1 MSQNPQKSP
10 LLPEWKEEDY
20 RQMNEWLQRHRITEV
35 ECLIPDLT
43 GIARG
48 KIMPADKFLRKEGLR
63 LPENL
68 FLQTVTGDWVDE
80 KKIEALNPADGD
92 MNLQPDPST
101 ICLVPWAQEPTA
113 QVIHD
118 CLHMDR
124 SAIEISPRNVLRRVL
139 SLYEKEGWGI
149 AIAPELEFYL
159 TKINKDP
166 DYPLAPPVGRSGRPE
181 ATGQFYGID
190 ALNEFDPLFE
200 DMYDYC
206 EAQQLDIDALTHEM
220 GPSQMEINFIHG
232 DPLRLAD
239 HVYLFKRTMRET
251 AFRHKVYATFM
262 AKPMANLPG
271 SALHLHQ
278 SLFDLQSKHNLFA
291 DEVGKHTPLF
301 LSFIAGLQT
310 YLPEMMLM
318 IGPNVNSYR
327 RIIPNTAAPINV
339 HWGVD
344 NRTVGLRVPFA
355 EQADMRVENRL
366 PGADA
371 NPYLAMAA
379 SLGCG
384 YLGIRQGLQPDE
396 PLTDSAY
403 YRDYSLPR
411 SLSEAVA
418 LFEDNPVAKEL
429 FGEKFVQIYSAVKRT
444 EYEAFFQVI
453 STWEREFLL
462 LNV

>member
-1 MSQNPQKSP
+1 MTTIKPPSS
-10 LLPEWKEEDY
+10 LLPEWNEEDY
-20 RQMNEWLQRHRITEV
+20 RQMADWIQQHRITEV

-80 KKIEALNPADGD
+80 KHIEDLNPADAD
-92 MNLQPDPST
+92 MYLQPDPNT
-101 ICLVPWAQEPTA
+101 ICLVPWVQEPTA

-118 CLHMDR
+118 CMHFDR
-124 SAIEISPRNVLRRVL
+124 TAIEISPRNVLRRVL
-139 SLYEKEGWGI
+139 ALYEAEGWRVE
-149 AIAPELEFYL
+149 IAPELEFYL

-166 DYPLAPPVGRSGRPE
+166 DYPLVPPVGRSGRPE
-181 ATGQFYGID
+181 GTGQFYGID

-206 EAQQLDIDALTHEM
+206 EAQGLDIDALTHEM
-220 GPSQMEINFIHG
+220 GPAQMEINFMHG

-262 AKPMANLPG
+262 AKPMSNQPG

-278 SLFDLQSKHNLFA
+278 SLHDRDADKNLFV
-291 DEVGKHTPLF
+291 DKDGRHSNLF
-301 LSFIAGLQT
+301 LSFIAGLQK
-310 YLPEMMLM
+310 YLPEMMPM

-327 RIIPNTAAPINV
+327 RITPDIAAPINV

-344 NRTVGLRVPFA
+344 NRTVGLRVPITQG
-355 EQADMRVENRL
+355 ESMRVENRL

-384 YLGIRQGLQPDE
+384 YLGIREGLRPDE
-396 PLTDSAY
+396 PVQDSAY
-403 YRDYSLPR
+403 YRDYGLPR

-418 LFEDNPVAKEL
+418 LFEDNRVARAL
-429 FGEKFVQIYSAVKRT
+429 FGDKFVQIYTAVKRT